1 MLNEALGVLVENQ
14 TIKQNQP
21 AASGKSSGVKEPVGT
36 DHQEVEWQFEGADL
50 ERVESWLT
58 ERSEDPSIT
67 IDPGSKKK
75 LVDTYYDTDDW
86 RLYRAGYAL
95 RVRRSG
101 NKTEATMNSLTVAG
115 SKAMGDVYR
124 RREISEPLEDG
135 EVETLLEARGPVGE
149 HLFTLLGARS
159 LRTLFEIH
167 ASRQTFDLLLDVVT
181 SGTDDSDENRSDVNG
196 SSGEIVQD
204 ASGDIRRAGSGSAS
218 RVGEVALDRS
228 EVPLGTDEAAS
239 LTRVEV
245 EIDASS
251 AADATEAP
259 DLQSFVEQMKE
270 TLDLEPTRV
279 SKYEA
284 GLFASGLTPVG
295 AGSLGPTTIDDRL
308 SVSEVAFRVLRRQFA
323 AMRAHEAGTRLGE
336 DPEELH
342 DMRVPT
348 RRMRAAIK
356 LFENALPV
364 RARWFCE
371 ELKWVADVLGEVRD
385 LDVQIEQLKGLIE
398 QQAEEEGREALSEVV
413 DAIEERRNAAREC
426 LLEALDSEGYER
438 FESSFAEMLRP
449 GPAGETASEE
459 LLGAPPAADE
469 PILAAAPGLLSRPY
483 RKWRK
488 AAGRIDGN
496 SRPEEYHDLRKKGKR
511 MRYALEFVTEVYGEK
526 ETSKLVK
533 TLKTLQDNL
542 GTHQDL
548 IMAADLLEQLATG
561 DRKLPPQTVFVMGG
575 LAERHRREAADLRT
589 TLPTSKA
596 YRTLHEGK
604 KWKDFEKVMKKRRP
618 EAKAQSGK
626 EK

>member
-1 MLNEALGVLVENQ
+1 MENQ
-14 TIKQNQP
+14 TIKQNQST
-21 AASGKSSGVKEPVGT
+21 ASGKSSGVKEPVGT

-58 ERSEDPSIT
+58 ERSEDSSIT

-75 LVDTYYDTDDW
+75 LVDTYYDTEDW

-101 NKTEATMNSLTVAG
+101 NKTEATMKSLTVAG

-124 RREISEPLEDG
+124 RREISEPLENG
-135 EVETLLEARGPVGE
+135 EVETLLEARDRVGE
-149 HLFTLLGARS
+149 YLRTLLGTRS

-167 ASRQTFDLLLDVVT
+167 TSRQTFDLLLDVVT
-181 SGTDDSDENRSDVNG
+181 SDTDDSDENWSDDNG

-204 ASGDIRRAGSGSAS
+204 ALGDIRRAGSGSAS

-228 EVPLGTDEAAS
+228 EVPLGTDEAAT

-245 EIDASS
+245 EIEASS

-259 DLQSFVEQMKE
+259 DLESFVEEMKE

-284 GLFASGLTPVG
+284 GLFASGLTPEG
-295 AGSLGPTTIDDRL
+295 AGSLGPTTIDDTL

-356 LFENALPV
+356 LFENALPL
-364 RARWFCE
+364 RARWFRG
-371 ELKWVADVLGEVRD
+371 ELKWVAGVLGEVRD
-385 LDVQIEQLKGLIE
+385 LDVQIDQLKGMIE
-398 QQAEEEGREALSEVV
+398 QQAEVESREALSEVV
-413 DAIEERRNAAREC
+413 NAIEEQRNAARGC
-426 LLEALDSEGYER
+426 LLGALDSERYER
-438 FESSFAEMLRP
+438 FESSFAEMLRR
-449 GPAGETASEE
+449 GPAGETASED
-459 LLGAPPAADE
+459 LLGAPLAADE
-469 PILAAAPGLLSRPY
+469 PILAAAPGFVSRPY
-483 RKWRK
+483 RTWRK

-496 SRPEEYHDLRKKGKR
+496 SHPEEYHDLRKKGKR
-511 MRYALEFVTEVYGEK
+511 LRYALEFVAEVYGEK
-526 ETSKLVK
+526 ETGKLVK
-533 TLKTLQDNL
+533 PLKTLQDYL
-542 GTHQDL
+542 GRHQDL
-548 IMAADLLEQLATG
+548 IIAADLLEQLATG

-575 LAERHRREAADLRT
+575 LAERHRQEAADLRT

-596 YRTLHEGK
+596 YLTLHEGK
-604 KWKDFEKVMKKRRP
+604 QWKDFERIMKTRRP
-618 EAKAQSGK
+618 EAKAQTGK